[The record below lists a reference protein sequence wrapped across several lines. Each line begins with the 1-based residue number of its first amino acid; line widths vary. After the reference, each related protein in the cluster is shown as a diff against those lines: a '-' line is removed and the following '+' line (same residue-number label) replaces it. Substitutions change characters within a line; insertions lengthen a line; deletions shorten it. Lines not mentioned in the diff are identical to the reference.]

1 MTRKP
6 KPATKGDSSAAP
18 PKSAQTKAQDDQVMA
33 TNNSSIVS
41 KRSVEKLYY
50 PNEPHF
56 FRYFV
61 KKFQRRAPLI
71 NRGYWLRL
79 RAIDVLVRDFL
90 RGARARGK
98 RGVVVNLGCGS
109 DVLPWQCLTRY
120 PEECGN
126 VRFVDVDFPDL
137 IERKRQTVLGTPELL
152 GMLTGLREKE
162 GLVRPVVLESDRYV
176 QIGCDLRDLGTL
188 QAGLAAAVGDFAECE
203 FIFVAE
209 VSITY
214 METEGADA
222 VIRWASTVGNAE
234 FVLLEQILPDGEN
247 HPFAST
253 MLRHFEKLNTQLKSV
268 TEYPTATAQHAR
280 FSSRGWDS
288 VQVWTLW
295 QAWADETFLSA
306 SERRALDDIEEF
318 DEWEEFALFASH
330 YCVVHARAGSTYTPT
345 STPSLPHGPSIPLW
359 HAALQF
365 DECPG
370 ARGQRRFAAAMPLFE
385 DETQQSVLNVLGLG
399 TKSRLQS
406 CDVFSLGASHGAGAL
421 TFRDG
426 GPTTRMCHSLTD
438 LGGNGVLLAGGRASP
453 SKPLKD
459 CWHFDKGSKTW
470 KQTHDLPVSL
480 YRHAVTALGD
490 SGLALL
496 LGGRG
501 EVKTFEGCLVYHPE
515 TGWVNCEI
523 VGHKPAAVYGAA
535 ISCGKS
541 PRGSSSFHGLY
552 TGGIHSGLISD
563 QTLSWKADISDIK
576 KPTIKFTPLRLSEN
590 GDVSRS
596 QWLLTRF
603 GATCVQHGDEYL
615 IVGGVAR
622 DHLLSRRD
630 EMLLCSVSDD
640 ELTIT
645 RRLFGQGTEH
655 ESINRP
661 LFVGHSAVP
670 MPDGSVVVVGGG
682 ATCFSMGTF
691 WNKGV
696 YTLRPPARGSQAAR
710 TSPFPQRWVYAKT
723 VDIVPA
729 NLSPVV
735 PPKLHEHGKPASIT
749 AIPRL
754 KLETAADFLQ
764 IIQKGLPVVL
774 EGLDLGSCVSA
785 WTLNYLVDKIGADRK
800 VVIHEAAT
808 QVMDFTNK
816 NFRYIT
822 TGFQD
827 FAKRVGKG
835 DRLYLRALSHE
846 KPSEKPAVLADDFP
860 ALACDF
866 VLPAQ
871 LSLVSENQ
879 FSSVL
884 RVSGPVNMWLH
895 YDVSSAPFIPFPAS
909 VVLMTSLQVMA
920 NVYCQIG
927 GSKRLLLFPPSD
939 VEYLSFAPGASSS
952 SIDVFSSLESPQLAH
967 TRPQEAV
974 LSPGDVLFLP
984 PLWLHTATP
993 TSDNSIAVNVFF
1005 RDLDGGHYASGRDVY
1020 GNRDLA
1026 AYEKARQDVG
1036 RIASSFRKLPDEAR
1050 AFYILRL
1057 ADELRGL
1064 ARG

>member
-1 MTRKP
+1 MTRKA
-6 KPATKGDSSAAP
+6 KPAASSATP
-18 PKSAQTKAQDDQVMA
+18 PKSAQAKAQDDQVMA

-50 PNEPHF
+50 ANEPHF

-90 RGARARGK
+90 RGARVRGK
-98 RGVVVNLGCGS
+98 RGVVVNMGCGS

-126 VRFVDVDFPDL
+126 ARFVDVDFPDL

-152 GMLTGLREKE
+152 GMLTGLTGEKE
-162 GLVRPVVLESDRYV
+162 GLVPPLVLESDRYV
-176 QIGCDLRDLGTL
+176 QIGCDLRDLATL
-188 QAGLAAAVGDFAECE
+188 QAGLAAAVGDFAACE

-234 FVLLEQILPDGEN
+234 FVLLEQILPDGEG

-268 TEYPTATAQHAR
+268 RTYPTVTAQHAR
-280 FSSRGWDS
+280 FSSRGWAS

-295 QAWADETFLSA
+295 QAWADEIFLSA
-306 SERRALDDIEEF
+306 AERRALDEIEEF
-318 DEWEEFALFASH
+318 DEWLEFALFASH
-330 YCVVHARAGSTYTPT
+330 YCVVHARAGSTCTPLPA
-345 STPSLPHGPSIPLW
+345 PSLPSDVSIPIQP
-359 HAALQF
+359 AALHF
-365 DECPG
+365 DECSG
-370 ARGQRRFAAAMPLFE
+370 TRGQRRFAAAVPFL
-385 DETQQSVLNVLGLG
+385 DGTKPSVLNVLGLG

-406 CDVFSLGASHGAGAL
+406 CDVFSLGGPDGVESL
-421 TFRDG
+421 TFGDG

-438 LGGNGVLLAGGRASP
+438 LGNNAVLLAGGRSSP
-453 SKPLKD
+453 SRPLGD
-459 CWHFDKGSKTW
+459 CWVLDKGLNVW
-470 KQTHDLPVSL
+470 KQTHDHPVPL
-480 YRHAVTALGD
+480 YRHAVSALGD

-496 LGGRG
+496 VGGRG
-501 EVKTFEGCLVYHPE
+501 EDEALDGCLVYRPE
-515 TGWVNCEI
+515 TGWLNCEI
-523 VGHKPAAVYGAA
+523 IGHRPAAVYGAA
-535 ISCGKS
+535 ISCEDS
-541 PRGSSSFHGLY
+541 PRGSATFRGLY
-552 TGGIHSGLISD
+552 IGGIHNGLISD
-563 QTLSWKADISDIK
+563 QALAWEADISNPM
-576 KPTIKFTPLRLSEN
+576 KPTIEFTLLKLAEN
-590 GDVSRS
+590 GDIDTSR
-596 QWLLTRF
+596 WLLARF
-603 GATCVQHGDEYL
+603 GATCLQHGDEFL
-615 IVGGVAR
+615 ILGGVAS
-622 DHLLSRRD
+622 DHLLSHRD
-630 EMLLCSVSDD
+630 EVLLCSVSDN

-645 RRLFGQGTEH
+645 RRLFGQGTERG
-655 ESINRP
+655 SMNRP

-696 YTLRPPARGSQAAR
+696 YTFRPQARGTQAAGIAA
-710 TSPFPQRWVYAKT
+710 SFHRWVHART
-723 VDIVPA
+723 IDILPAIPSPAVP
-729 NLSPVV
+729 SEHPVAG
-735 PPKLHEHGKPASIT
+735 KLASIT
-749 AIPRL
+749 DIPRV
-754 KLETAADFLQ
+754 KLETAADFLE
-764 IIQKGLPVVL
+764 IVRKGRPVVL
-774 EGLDLGSCVSA
+774 EGLDLGGCVSA
-785 WTLNYLVDKIGADRK
+785 WTLDYLVDRIGADRK
-800 VVIHEAAT
+800 VVIHDAAT
-808 QVMDFTNK
+808 KAMDFTSR
-816 NFRYIT
+816 NFRYVT
-822 TGFQD
+822 TGFGD
-827 FAKRVGKG
+827 FAGRVKQG

-860 ALACDF
+860 ALASDF

-871 LSLVSENQ
+871 LSLVTENL

-895 YDVSSAPFIPFPAS
+895 YDV
-909 VVLMTSLQVMA
+909 MA

-927 GSKRLLLFPPSD
+927 GSKRLVLFPPSD

-952 SIDVFSSLESPQLAH
+952 SVDVFSSLGSPKLARS
-967 TRPQEAV
+967 RPHEAV
-974 LSPGDVLFLP
+974 LSPGDVLVLP

-993 TSDNSIAVNVFF
+993 VSDESIAVNVFF
-1005 RDLDGGHYASGRDVY
+1005 RDLDGGHYAPGRDVY

-1026 AYEKARQDVG
+1026 SYEKARQDVA
-1036 RIASSFRKLPDEAR
+1036 RIAGSFRKMPDEAR
-1050 AFYILRL
+1050 AFYILKL